1 MDPEIARRSVA
12 CLCAFVIGGFAAIT
26 PIIIKTFAVEV
37 NAPTSIIAGAIS
49 QPVRVTATI
58 CAGTISYAVTP
69 TTIAVASIVILEL
82 FTSISP
88 IISSSYKPIV
98 AVVPAT
104 GVFLLANRK
113 FFFALWNGRRENR
126 WGGV

>member
-1 MDPEIARRSVA
+1 MERLVWHAQ
-12 CLCAFVIGGFAAIT
+12 
-26 PIIIKTFAVEV
+26 
-37 NAPTSIIAGAIS
+37 NAYYPTSIIAGAIS

-88 IISSSYKPIV
+88 IISSCRRVRIEFVKRGTSGSKLKTTTTTTT
-98 AVVPAT
+98 AQL
-104 GVFLLANRK
+104 FLHN
-113 FFFALWNGRRENR
+113 N
-126 WGGV
+126 